1 MSQKMRRSQRQTLDL
16 EQLKQDPNSFLT
28 LNPDD
33 EALRKLEMIR
43 LYQAGYAPEDIMTA
57 FGYSGRTYFY
67 ELFNRFQEGG
77 TEGLIDRRGGSEPR
91 KRTQEL
97 EAQVIRAKA
106 LDPQLGDTELGRRFS
121 LDRSTVYELL
131 EEHGIQDLHR
141 VVTAQPASPP
151 TEETAQ
157 PSGEKGGSKSPPV
170 SMD

>member
-43 LYQAGYAPEDIMTA
+43 LYKAGYAPEDIMTA

-77 TEGLIDRRGGSEPR
+77 TEALTDRRGGSEPR
-91 KRTQEL
+91 KCTPEL

-106 LDPQLGDTELGRRFS
+106 LNPQSGDTELGRRFG
-121 LDRSTVYELL
+121 LDRSTVYEILK
-131 EEHGIQDLHR
+131 EHDIQDLHR
-141 VVTAQPASPP
+141 VITDQPPP
-151 TEETAQ
+151 PDADE
-157 PSGEKGGSKSPPV
+157 PSGEKGGPKSSLVPMP
-170 SMD
+170 